1 MLYLYLMGNIG
12 GGDKGLREDNFNSDN
27 VAERSKAV
35 V

>member
-1 MLYLYLMGNIG
+1 MRNKG
-12 GGDKGLREDNFNSDN
+12 GRGDKGLREDNFNSDN

>member
-1 MLYLYLMGNIG
+1 MGNKE